1 MVERISGRGT
11 KENPKDKERAEDAGA
26 HSRTPARANTH
37 AKPKSKPAYTKKT
50 IALVYDFDGTL
61 SPKPMQE
68 YSFLPKLG
76 IKAADFWAECTAL
89 AKAEQADPLITYMHL
104 MYKKAKEKGLRVD
117 RKDLVAQGRDVEL
130 YPGVETWFSNIGK
143 YVKAHSSSD
152 GVVIKHYLVSSG
164 LTEIIEG
171 TKIYKNFANVFA
183 SEYWF
188 DAYDLPFPKR
198 VITDTGKTQY
208 LFRINKGIEDQSQ
221 SINAHMPEDARPI
234 PFSNMIYFGDG
245 ETDVPSMA
253 LLKKNG
259 GHAIAVFDAR
269 SDSPSSSRP
278 ERALPSHHAGGVS
291 STRRRGGV
299 GGGVKSHEKRE
310 LQSSGAN
317 AASESGV
324 NVGSFS
330 GGISGAHGGDAKC
343 IELFRAGRCDFYA
356 AAYYRKGS
364 DLFKRTTLLLDRMLA
379 DIRVKEEM
387 SRLG

>member
-1 MVERISGRGT
+1 MVERISETAKLPDTHPAAQTESRQKRKAPAGLPSPRRGGAGGGV
-11 KENPKDKERAEDAGA
+11 KKKDQSRGNPP
-26 HSRTPARANTH
+26 TPN
-37 AKPKSKPAYTKKT
+37 PSPQGGGGYSKKT

-76 IKAADFWAECTAL
+76 IKAADFWAECTRVS
-89 AKAEQADPLITYMHL
+89 KAENADPLITYMHL
-104 MYKKAKEKGLRVD
+104 MYKKAKEKGLRID

-130 YPGVETWFSNIGK
+130 YPGVETWFGEIGK
-143 YVKAHSSSD
+143 YVKAHSASD
-152 GVVIKHYLVSSG
+152 GVTVKHYLVSSG

-171 TKIYKNFANVFA
+171 TKIYKHFANVFA

-208 LFRINKGIEDQSQ
+208 LFRINKGIENQSE
-221 SINAHMPEDARPI
+221 SINSHMAEDARPI

-259 GHAIAVFDAR
+259 GAAIAV
-269 SDSPSSSRP
+269 
-278 ERALPSHHAGGVS
+278 
-291 STRRRGGV
+291 
-299 GGGVKSHEKRE
+299 HEPK
-310 LQSSGAN
+310 
-317 AASESGV
+317 
-324 NVGSFS
+324 GS
-330 GGISGAHGGDAKC
+330 AEKC
-343 IELFRAGRCDFYA
+343 VDLFRAGRCDFYA
-356 AAYYRKGS
+356 GADYRKGS

-387 SRLG
+387 SGLG